1 MAEVE
6 QFYGTGR
13 RKSSSARV
21 FLKPGKGDIK
31 VNKRSLEEYFGTE
44 TSRII
49 VRRPLSITNAPDFDI
64 YVTVRGGGMSGQAD
78 AICLGISRALL
89 QYNEDYRQPL
99 REAGLLTRDAR
110 IKERK
115 KVGLHGA
122 RKRPQYSKR

>member
-1 MAEVE
+1 M
-6 QFYGTGR
+6 R
-13 RKSSSARV
+13 
-21 FLKPGKGDIK
+21 PGKGAIK
-31 VNKRSLEEYFGTE
+31 INKRDIQDYFGTE

-49 VRRPLSITNAPDFDI
+49 VRRPLGITNAPEFDI
-64 YVTVRGGGMSGQAD
+64 YITVRGGGMSGQAD
-78 AICLGISRALL
+78 AISLGISRALL